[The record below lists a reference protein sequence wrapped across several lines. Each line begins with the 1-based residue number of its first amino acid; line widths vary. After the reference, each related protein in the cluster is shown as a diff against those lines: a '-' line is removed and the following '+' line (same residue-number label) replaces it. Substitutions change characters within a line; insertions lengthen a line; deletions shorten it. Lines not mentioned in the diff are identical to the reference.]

1 MQNNIFQFFYRIEIS
16 EDFTVSL
23 EIRET
28 QTTDAGCYVINIEN
42 EFGSDS
48 AQAEVTIDF
57 AAPRFTSALS
67 DLRVTLNDNARF
79 ECAYDG
85 LPLPD
90 VTWLVSGLSVAN
102 SDKYQISTEEQ
113 QKRSRLEVTRMTL
126 DDAEMTYACRA
137 TNVVGEA
144 MTSAQ
149 LVPQGAY
156 PSRSSLR
163 FYCLLPT
170 PPSPACRSV

>member
-1 MQNNIFQFFYRIEIS
+1 MRVLSEIHAQLYTALPLALFFFCKYTCISIFYRIEIS
-16 EDFTVSL
+16 EDFTVTL

-57 AAPRFTSALS
+57 AAPHFTSALA
-67 DLRVTLNDNARF
+67 DLRVTLNDNARL

-90 VTWLVSGLSVAN
+90 VTWLVSGLSVG
-102 SDKYQISTEEQ
+102 
-113 QKRSRLEVTRMTL
+113 
-126 DDAEMTYACRA
+126 AEKVKERIFLKSW
-137 TNVVGEA
+137 NPV
-144 MTSAQ
+144 SKSWQ
-149 LVPQGAY
+149 
-156 PSRSSLR
+156 
-163 FYCLLPT
+163 
-170 PPSPACRSV
+170 